1 MSYLHSLSVFFTV
14 VENKSFSAAAK
25 QLKLTQPTIS
35 FHIDNLEKKLGC
47 PLFVRTAK
55 GVSLTIY
62 GQTLFDNTYKIHEVV
77 NIAENQIKAMVAGSH
92 GQIIIGASTIPG
104 EYMLPK
110 VVAQFL
116 KDHPGLKV
124 SLKAGNSASILSAF
138 ANGEF
143 PIAIVG
149 IKPDFDAVPLWHD
162 ELILAA
168 HPTLAAELPKHVP
181 LAHICSLPFILR
193 EVTSGT
199 RSVLLES
206 LKAQGISAD
215 QLNIVLQVGSNE
227 ALKSALLTQVGI
239 GFISKW
245 AVQRELA
252 EGRLTSIKL
261 DGLTIE
267 RTFYAIHREPLL
279 PTCISLFWEYL
290 KNDQNFSYLG
300 LLP

>member
-47 PLFVRTAK
+47 PLFLRTAK
-55 GVSLTIY
+55 GVSLTVY
-62 GQTLFDNTYKIHEVV
+62 GQTLFDNTYKIHEIV
-77 NIAENQIKAMVAGSH
+77 NTTENQIKAMVAGSH
-92 GQIIIGASTIPG
+92 GQIVIGASTIPG

-116 KDHPGLKV
+116 KEHPGLKV
-124 SLKAGNSASILSAF
+124 SLKAGNSASILSAY
-138 ANGEF
+138 AKGEF

-149 IKPDFDAVPLWHD
+149 VKPNFEAFPLWQD

-168 HPTLAAELPKHVP
+168 HPSMAAEIPQNSHFTQ
-181 LAHICSLPFILR
+181 ICSHPFILR
-193 EVTSGT
+193 EATSGT

-206 LKAQGISAD
+206 LNAHGITLK

-227 ALKSALLTQVGI
+227 ALKSALLTQLGL

-252 EGRLTSIKL
+252 EGRLIEIKL
-261 DGLTIE
+261 DGLRID
-267 RTFYAIHREPLL
+267 RTFYAIYREPLL

-290 KNDQNFSYLG
+290 KNVRGY
-300 LLP
+300 